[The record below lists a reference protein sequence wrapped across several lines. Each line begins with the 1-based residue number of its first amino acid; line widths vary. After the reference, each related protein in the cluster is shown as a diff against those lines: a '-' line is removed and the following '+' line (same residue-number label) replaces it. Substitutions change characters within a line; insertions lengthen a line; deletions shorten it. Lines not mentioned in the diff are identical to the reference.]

1 MFTTSFWLSS
11 PFTDHPGELAFN
23 FAILHDLEQLVQHPT
38 RIPDRLGD
46 TPNILD
52 LFLTSNPSAYAVTL
66 SSPLGSSDHTLI
78 TVSCP
83 IAPIPP
89 QDPPR
94 RRCLWHFASA
104 DWGSLRGYYAD
115 FPWNDYCFRVR
126 DPSLCAER
134 ITEVIV
140 SGMEAYIPHSF
151 SRPKPSKPWF
161 NTACSRAIHDREE
174 AHKGYLSHPSPES
187 HALYISARNHAKSVL
202 QLAKNSFIHRKC
214 QNLSRSNS
222 PRDFWHLAKN
232 ISNNFTSSSFPP
244 LFHADGTTAITS
256 ISKAE
261 LFAQTFANNS
271 TLDDSGLVP
280 PSIPPSDYF
289 MLPIKI
295 LRNDVFHALAGLNP
309 RKAYGPDGVPP
320 IVLRNCASVLAP
332 CLVRLFQLCLSTST
346 FPSCWK
352 FAYIQPVPKKGDRS
366 NPSNYRPIAL
376 ISSLSKV
383 FETILNRKILKHL
396 SLHNLLSDCQYR
408 IQWLLYWGSYGF
420 L

>member
-1 MFTTSFWLSS
+1 M
-11 PFTDHPGELAFN
+11 
-23 FAILHDLEQLVQHPT
+23 
-38 RIPDRLGD
+38 
-46 TPNILD
+46 
-52 LFLTSNPSAYAVTL
+52 
-66 SSPLGSSDHTLI
+66 
-78 TVSCP
+78 
-83 IAPIPP
+83 
-89 QDPPR
+89 
-94 RRCLWHFASA
+94 
-104 DWGSLRGYYAD
+104 
-115 FPWNDYCFRVR
+115 
-126 DPSLCAER
+126 
-134 ITEVIV
+134 
-140 SGMEAYIPHSF
+140 
-151 SRPKPSKPWF
+151 
-161 NTACSRAIHDREE
+161 
-174 AHKGYLSHPSPES
+174 AHKRYLSLPSSES

-214 QNLSRSNS
+214 QNLSRYNS

-244 LFHADGTTAITS
+244 LVQPDGTNAISS

-280 PSIPPSDYF
+280 PSPPPSDYF

-309 RKAYGPDGVPP
+309 RKAYGPDEVPP

-332 CLVRLFQLCLSTST
+332 CLVKLFQLCLSTST

-376 ISSLSKV
+376 ISCLSKV
-383 FETILNRKILKHL
+383 FESILNKKILKHL
-396 SLHNLLSDCQYR
+396 SLHNLLSDRQYGLRQGRFTGDHLPFLSESWSSSFRDFGETFAVAFDR
-408 IQWLLYWGSYGF
+408 IWHKALISKLPSYSFYPSLCNFISSFLSDHSIASVVDRHCSSPTFINSGVPRGSVLSPTLFLLFINDPLNQTFCPIHSYADDTTLHFSMSFQRRPTLQEVHSSECLTSDLSEISDCGKAN
-420 L
+420 LSVVQCLKNSITLPINTTQPSK